1 MNCFKP
7 AVDFAISY
15 LCKPLI
21 LVYRAELELFDT
33 IRYGVTYVISCS
45 IPSGPNNE
53 LVCNIHNTRCF
64 KRAVKTPPP
73 PPQTALKLLLLLRID
88 GRMELRNKLS
98 KEAKKENIF
107 MTIGD
112 KDIYEVGG

>member
-73 PPQTALKLLLLLRID
+73 TTNSPKTTTTTQDRWKNGA
-88 GRMELRNKLS
+88 E
-98 KEAKKENIF
+98 E
-107 MTIGD
+107 
-112 KDIYEVGG
+112 